1 LTAIKAVKDDSV
13 IVFIDGSNFHKTP
26 KAVFQSIV
34 NSPTSATP
42 IVTVFDP
49 SIEQNLG
56 VIGYRAIR
64 TRDGF
69 KDIMA
74 EIAKLRGDVP
84 GT

>member
-1 LTAIKAVKDDSV
+1 M

-26 KAVFQSIV
+26 KPVFQSIV

-49 SIEQNLG
+49 SIEKNLG

-69 KDIMA
+69 KDIKA